1 VADADADAVMDADV
15 EAGAVDVEIGVVMDR
30 REGEMTMSLLA
41 LTAL

>member
-1 VADADADAVMDADV
+1 
-15 EAGAVDVEIGVVMDR
+15 VDVEIGVVMDR